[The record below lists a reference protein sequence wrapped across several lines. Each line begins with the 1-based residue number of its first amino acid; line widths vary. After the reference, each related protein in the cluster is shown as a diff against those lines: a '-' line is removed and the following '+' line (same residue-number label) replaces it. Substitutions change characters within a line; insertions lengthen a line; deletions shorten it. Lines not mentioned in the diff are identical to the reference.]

1 MEALQGASLTSLVKK
16 HFSAITP
23 DTKEF
28 QNILLCSLDEVAAEH
43 EEFFKHVA
51 RSAAKL
57 NKAELVSSLRNLMHG
72 EASQISI
79 FADKLVQTQ
88 RHCKNKSRQLTT
100 GEKLAPATKRIAII
114 YKKHAG
120 REESPPCS
128 EMSSS
133 PREEPS
139 GPPYPRQASSGNLSS
154 NSGDAQDELHKA
166 KSMWGSFS
174 PQKSTSGEIVCLES
188 PVSVASSADPFE
200 DHGAAQVGTPL
211 LKHGQLE

>member
-72 EASQISI
+72 EASQIFI

-100 GEKLAPATKRIAII
+100 GEKLTPATKRIAII

-133 PREEPS
+133 PREPS
-139 GPPYPRQASSGNLSS
+139 GLPYPRQASSGNLSS

-174 PQKSTSGEIVCLES
+174 PKKSTSGEIVCLES

-200 DHGAAQVGTPL
+200 EHDAAQVGTPL
-211 LKHGQLE
+211 FKQWQL